1 VSRSRGGWARRGR
14 RNPLRGRADGG
25 ALSLLRVAHALAAV
39 LCVAL
44 AVTQVG
50 VWALPLFGVPLLL
63 GQLSFPRYHTV
74 RATRRQTVA
83 SLARTT
89 EVAGYTLPGHARRV
103 ADLADGIGRELG
115 LRRSELR
122 LLEYAAL
129 MHDIGQLSL
138 VDPVP
143 GGATALLPVEEQRRI
158 GRLGGE
164 VIRQAGVPAQ
174 VAEIVAL
181 IAEPSCPGRGPG
193 ADRVPTL
200 AAAIVRV
207 ANAFDD
213 LGGDGGG
220 REGRLE
226 ALERLR
232 SDAAGGYE
240 PRAVEALARMCLRGR
255 GPVRDRL

>member
-1 VSRSRGGWARRGR
+1 MKT
-14 RNPLRGRADGG
+14 LR
-25 ALSLLRVAHALAAV
+25 ALHALAAV

-50 VWALPLFGVPLLL
+50 LWALPLFGLPLLL
-63 GQLSFPRYHTV
+63 GQLSFRRYHAI

-89 EVAGYTLPGHARRV
+89 ELAGYTLPGHARRV
-103 ADLADGIGRELG
+103 ADLADRIGRELG
-115 LRRSELR
+115 LGRRELQ

-158 GRLGGE
+158 GRLGSE

-174 VAEIVAL
+174 VAEIVAR
-181 IAEPSCPGRGPG
+181 IAEPSGTGPG
-193 ADRVPTL
+193 GSGPGGTGPGGSGLPGAS
-200 AAAIVRV
+200 AIIRV

-213 LGGDGGG
+213 LGCDDGGL
-220 REGRLE
+220 EGQLE
-226 ALERLR
+226 VLAQLR
-232 SDAAGGYE
+232 GDAAARYE
-240 PRAVEALARMCLRGR
+240 PRAVEALARLCLRAA
-255 GPVRDRL
+255 

>member
-1 VSRSRGGWARRGR
+1 MR
-14 RNPLRGRADGG
+14 
-25 ALSLLRVAHALAAV
+25 LLHALAAL

-44 AVTQVG
+44 ATAQVG
-50 VWALPLFGVPLLL
+50 WWAVPLFGLPLLL
-63 GQLSFPRYHTV
+63 GQLSFRRYHAV

-83 SLARTT
+83 ALARTT
-89 EVAGYTLPGHARRV
+89 ELAGYTLPGHARRV

-115 LRRSELR
+115 LGRRELH

-164 VIRQAGVPAQ
+164 VVRQAGVPPQ
-174 VAEIVAL
+174 VAEIVAG
-181 IAEPSCPGRGPG
+181 IAGPEPLLS
-193 ADRVPTL
+193 
-200 AAAIVRV
+200 AAIVRV

-213 LGGDGGG
+213 LGCEGGG
-220 REGRLE
+220 LEGQLE
-226 ALERLR
+226 VLEQLR
-232 SDAAGGYE
+232 GDTANGYE
-240 PRAVEALARMCLRGR
+240 PQAVEALARLCLRGS
-255 GPVRDRL
+255 

>member
-1 VSRSRGGWARRGR
+1 VSGV
-14 RNPLRGRADGG
+14 G
-25 ALSLLRVAHALAAV
+25 AVRLLHALAAV

-50 VWALPLFGVPLLL
+50 WWALPLFGAPLLL
-63 GQLSFPRYHTV
+63 GQVSFRRYHAI

-89 EVAGYTLPGHARRV
+89 ELAGYTLPGHARRV

-115 LRRSELR
+115 MRRR
-122 LLEYAAL
+122 DRQLLEYAAL

-138 VDPVP
+138 VDPLP

-158 GRLGGE
+158 GRLGSE

-174 VAEIVAL
+174 VADIVAR
-181 IAEPSCPGRGPG
+181 IADPGGGRGP
-193 ADRVPTL
+193 AL
-200 AAAIVRV
+200 ASAVIRV

-213 LGGDGGG
+213 LGCDGGG
-220 REGRLE
+220 PEGRLE
-226 ALERLR
+226 VLELLR
-232 SDAAGGYE
+232 ADVTGAYE
-240 PRAVEALARMCLRGR
+240 PRAVEALARVCLRAS
-255 GPVRDRL
+255 

>member
-1 VSRSRGGWARRGR
+1 MSGV
-14 RNPLRGRADGG
+14 G
-25 ALSLLRVAHALAAV
+25 AVRLLHALAAL

-50 VWALPLFGVPLLL
+50 WWALPLFGVPLLL
-63 GQLSFPRYHTV
+63 GQVSFRRYHAI

-89 EVAGYTLPGHARRV
+89 ELAGYTLPGHARRV

-115 LRRSELR
+115 MRRR
-122 LLEYAAL
+122 DRQLLEYAAL

-158 GRLGGE
+158 GRLGSE

-174 VAEIVAL
+174 VADIVAR
-181 IAEPSCPGRGPG
+181 IADTVG
-193 ADRVPTL
+193 APATPL
-200 AAAIVRV
+200 ASAVIRV

-213 LGGDGGG
+213 LGCDGGG
-220 REGRLE
+220 PEGRLE
-226 ALERLR
+226 VLEQLR
-232 SDAAGGYE
+232 ADVTGAYE
-240 PRAVEALARMCLRGR
+240 PRAVEALARMCLRAS
-255 GPVRDRL
+255 

>member
-1 VSRSRGGWARRGR
+1 MRRPRGLG
-14 RNPLRGRADGG
+14 LVRAG
-25 ALSLLRVAHALAAV
+25 HALAAV
-39 LCVAL
+39 LCVGL
-44 AVTQVG
+44 AVSQVG

-63 GQLSFPRYHTV
+63 GQVSFHRYHAIRV
-74 RATRRQTVA
+74 TRRQTVA

-103 ADLADGIGRELG
+103 ADLADRIGRELG
-115 LRRSELR
+115 LRRRELR
-122 LLEYAAL
+122 LLEDAAL

-158 GRLGGE
+158 GRLGSE

-174 VAEIVAL
+174 VADIVAL
-181 IAEPSCPGRGPG
+181 IAEPSRPGGLDGDP
-193 ADRVPTL
+193 VPAL
-200 AAAIVRV
+200 ASAIIRV

-220 REGRLE
+220 EEGRREVLE
-226 ALERLR
+226 QLR
-232 SDAAGGYE
+232 SDVARAYE
-240 PRAVEALARMCLRGR
+240 PCAVEALARLYQCEQ
-255 GPVRDRL
+255 GPVRDRV